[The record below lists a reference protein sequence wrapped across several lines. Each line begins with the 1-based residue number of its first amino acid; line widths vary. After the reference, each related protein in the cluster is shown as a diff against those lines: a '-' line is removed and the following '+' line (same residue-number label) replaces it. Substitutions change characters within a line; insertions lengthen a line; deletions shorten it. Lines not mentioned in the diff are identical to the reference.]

1 VAQATVNVTNSQAVT
16 ITLAS
21 LANGSTAT
29 SSAVDNSSNKFFSAN
44 VRVKI
49 KTNAAGTSATG
60 SVSVFLVRSTDGGT
74 DYDDSTATCI
84 GVIPATANATTY
96 TRTFST
102 EPYGALGSHWKIAVV
117 NNTGAALSSTAGDH
131 EVEFSGIKYDIA

>member
-1 VAQATVNVTNSQAVT
+1 MATATLNVTNSQGVT

-29 SSAVDNSSNKFFSAN
+29 SNAIDNSTNKFLSAN

-49 KTNAAGTSATG
+49 RTNSAGTSTTG

-74 DYDDSTATCI
+74 EYDDSTGTCL
-84 GVIPATANATTY
+84 GVLPAIANSTTY
-96 TRTFST
+96 ARTFST
-102 EPYGALGSHWKIAVV
+102 EFLGALGTHWKVAVV
-117 NNTGAALSSTAGDH
+117 NNSGAALSSTGGDH
-131 EVEFSGIKYDIA
+131 EVEFAGIKIDIA